1 MLQLVTVISASMWFE
16 GVDLDISSLL
26 IVANACTLS
35 GSLNGSL
42 TS

>member
-16 GVDLDISSLL
+16 GVDLDIPILL